1 MRRGARHLH
10 PYVERL
16 IGTLRRECLDHV
28 IIFSDRHLHR
38 VMREYANRNLN
49 SEVHDAHRNRSC
61 IVILSFN

>member
-38 VMREYANRNLN
+38 VMREYLAT
-49 SEVHDAHRNRSC
+49 SESLLFGLF
-61 IVILSFN
+61 ILISDPKI